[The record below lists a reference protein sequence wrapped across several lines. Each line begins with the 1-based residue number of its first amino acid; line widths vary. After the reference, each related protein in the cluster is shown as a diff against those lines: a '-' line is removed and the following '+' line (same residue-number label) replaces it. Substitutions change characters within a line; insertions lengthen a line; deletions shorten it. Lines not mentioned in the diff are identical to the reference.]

1 MGRSAH
7 SPRASSLQIIALL
20 VANDRELLERIR
32 ALTEAM
38 AEGQALPRS
47 KMEPI
52 VTDGYA
58 RALELDAECLRI
70 EQRIDELTE
79 ETVAGAG
86 DAGRGAV
93 GPAQAPARGKPAEQ
107 RAPRAARA
115 TAKSS
120 QKLRNRPRRPSRHGL
135 VAASQATP

>member
-7 SPRASSLQIIALL
+7 SPRPGGLQIIALL
-20 VANDRELLERIR
+20 VANDGELLERIR

-38 AEGQALPRS
+38 AEGPALPRS

-70 EQRIDELTE
+70 EQRIDVLTE
-79 ETVAGAG
+79 ETGAG
-86 DAGRGAV
+86 NDVPPGELSALL
-93 GPAQAPARGKPAEQ
+93 ARLHEA
-107 RAPRAARA
+107 
-115 TAKSS
+115 S
-120 QKLRNRPRRPSRHGL
+120 QQSRHL
-135 VAASQATP
+135 RELLAPLRKVVANAA

>member
-1 MGRSAH
+1 
-7 SPRASSLQIIALL
+7 
-20 VANDRELLERIR
+20 VADDRELLERIR

-38 AEGQALPRS
+38 AEGPALPRS

-79 ETVAGAG
+79 ETASG
-86 DAGRGAV
+86 
-93 GPAQAPARGKPAEQ
+93 Q
-107 RAPRAARA
+107 RAPRGELAAL
-115 TAKSS
+115 
-120 QKLRNRPRRPSRHGL
+120 LRRLHEASRQSTEL
-135 VAASQATP
+135 RELLAPLRKVVVKAA

>member
-1 MGRSAH
+1 
-7 SPRASSLQIIALL
+7 
-20 VANDRELLERIR
+20 VANDGELLERIR

-70 EQRIDELTE
+70 EQRIDDLIE
-79 ETVAGAG
+79 ETAAGH
-86 DAGRGAV
+86 
-93 GPAQAPARGKPAEQ
+93 E
-107 RAPRAARA
+107 APRGELAAL
-115 TAKSS
+115 
-120 QKLRNRPRRPSRHGL
+120 LRRLDEASRQSREL
-135 VAASQATP
+135 RELLAPLRKVVVKAA